1 MPPVSILEGLSSLDL
16 SGEDV
21 PVLGLKWQC
30 AGIVEPATG
39 RLLENEA
46 LANALS
52 TKLEFTQQEW
62 ATFDMVDLHIDDYVK
77 SEIDCV
83 SSYFKVVPGPR
94 PADSGD
100 DVPALGLKG
109 QCAGIVEP
117 ATGRLLENEALANAL
132 SAKLEFTPQEWVTFG
147 MADLHIDDYVKSE
160 MDCVSSYFK
169 VVPAPQ
175 QVATEHTTQN
185 EKKTLRKMQRFME
198 LPNWV
203 LEDQLK
209 FALNWV
215 SCVHFEVHA

>member
-16 SGEDV
+16 SGEDL

-30 AGIVEPATG
+30 AGIVEP
-39 RLLENEA
+39 
-46 LANALS
+46 
-52 TKLEFTQQEW
+52 
-62 ATFDMVDLHIDDYVK
+62 I
-77 SEIDCV
+77 
-83 SSYFKVVPGPR
+83 
-94 PADSGD
+94 
-100 DVPALGLKG
+100 
-109 QCAGIVEP
+109 
-117 ATGRLLENEALANAL
+117 TGRLLENEALANAL
-132 SAKLEFTPQEWVTFG
+132 SAKLEFTPQEWATFG

-175 QVATEHTTQN
+175 QVATEHKTQK
-185 EKKTLRKMQRFME
+185 EKKTLRQMQPFME

-209 FALNWV
+209 FALDWV